1 MSLAETVKRLL
12 FGEDVPS
19 PPDGAFEIYQCKACG
34 WGVTDA
40 ENTGAIGT
48 AHAHAE
54 GHTGLFSFGNPVE
67 LDRFIRRLKVEDFEE
82 IPTDIEESDK
92 GDAS

>member
-19 PPDGAFEIYQCKACG
+19 PPDGPFEIYQCKACG
-34 WGVTDA
+34 WVTDA
-40 ENTGAIGT
+40 EKTGSIGT

-54 GHTGLFSFGNPVE
+54 RHTGLFSFGNPVE
-67 LDRFIRRLKVEDFEE
+67 LDRFIRRLKVEDFDE
-82 IPTDIEESDK
+82 IPTDIENSDK
-92 GDAS
+92 GGAE